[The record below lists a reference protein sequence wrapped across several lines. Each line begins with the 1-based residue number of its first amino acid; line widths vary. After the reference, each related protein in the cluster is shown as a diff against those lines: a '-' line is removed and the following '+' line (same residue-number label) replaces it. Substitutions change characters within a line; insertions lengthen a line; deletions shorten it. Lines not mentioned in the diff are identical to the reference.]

1 MDISRQ
7 FIFKVD
13 KAAYI
18 LSIKGHVSRFIL
30 SLFSGSKEAEFA
42 VQRLSSAWSNSLSWE
57 IRSEWTVMKSR
68 EGEIPI
74 QRAMFQLIL
83 SIPFQ

>member
-18 LSIKGHVSRFIL
+18 LSIKGHVSRFML

-42 VQRLSSAWSNSLSWE
+42 VQRLSSAFSNSLS
-57 IRSEWTVMKSR
+57 
-68 EGEIPI
+68 
-74 QRAMFQLIL
+74 
-83 SIPFQ
+83 